1 MNKSYSDMV
10 STIATA
16 SISAAV
22 AVAGYKL
29 IDYLLGNSSVENKSL
44 KKLFKD
50 SITKD
55 ADDASVSLSRIV
67 VLAKSGDEL
76 ANDLLLRVSIS
87 AKDRNIRKT
96 AFDMY
101 NMISKDKR
109 FQKVMESKKSSQ
121 LKVKI

>member
-1 MNKSYSDMV
+1 MV